1 MPFVPLDADE
11 LRDVSTQK
19 LRDYIWRF
27 DAHIVTIG
35 DPDARLSAMLVPRW
49 PLEELARRE
58 GAAAPL
64 YLALCYLTSN
74 TMFVGVSAA
83 RRT

>member
-1 MPFVPLDADE
+1 MSFVQLDADE
-11 LRDVSTQK
+11 LRDMSTQK

-27 DAHIVTIG
+27 DANFVTIG
-35 DPDARLSAMLVPRW
+35 DPVVPFRY
-49 PLEELARRE
+49 AGTAVAAGGAGTGRE